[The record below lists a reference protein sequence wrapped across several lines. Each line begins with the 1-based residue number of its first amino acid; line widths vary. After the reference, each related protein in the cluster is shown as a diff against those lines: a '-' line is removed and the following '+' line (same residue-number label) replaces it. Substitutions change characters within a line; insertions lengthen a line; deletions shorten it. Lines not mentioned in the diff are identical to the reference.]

1 VVKHWS
7 SHHIAMRRPTAAA
20 WLAASALLLGLSPAA
35 QAGSITTESIWDQKN
50 AIERAQQQLPANAT
64 VTSTKCTVVNVRTGN
79 YRYIC
84 TLEYTTAPAAPA
96 PSSATPSSGS
106 SAPAP

>member
-1 VVKHWS
+1 
-7 SHHIAMRRPTAAA
+7 MRSPAVSAWLTALPATAA
-20 WLAASALLLGLSPAA
+20 LALAPAA
-35 QAGSITTESIWDQKN
+35 QAGSITAESIWDQQN

-64 VTSTKCTVVNVRTGN
+64 VTNSRCTVVNVRTGN

-84 TLEYTTAPAAPA
+84 TLEYSTAPTAPA
-96 PSSATPSSGS
+96 SSGS